1 MNTENYKKEAM
12 KQTFKQIGLLIA
24 KYLKDTRTSINSL
37 RDETRIHFNTFK
49 KVIQGDSEVRAIE
62 VLLVIAELM
71 QRDESLDWSITQRF
85 FTDLRD
91 LLDDAFDNC

>member
-1 MNTENYKKEAM
+1 MTPQNVKKEAM

-24 KYLKDTRTSINSL
+24 RYLKDTGTSISSL
-37 RDETRIHFNTFK
+37 RDETRIHFHTFK
-49 KVIQGDSEVRAIE
+49 KVINGDSEVRAIE

>member
-1 MNTENYKKEAM
+1 MIRDNQKKEAM

-24 KYLKDTRTSINSL
+24 KYLKDPGTSISSL
-37 RDETRIHFNTFK
+37 RDETKIHFHTFK
-49 KVIQGDSEVRAIE
+49 KVIHGDSEVRAIE

-71 QRDESLDWSITQRF
+71 QRDDTLGWSITKRF